1 MTIGSYLAVLQTVA
15 VLTQEAQARN
25 AENRCAGFAQCS
37 TFGVT
42 GGGSIPE
49 KCLELGGKAGSHNPH
64 CK

>member
-1 MTIGSYLAVLQTVA
+1 MTIASYLAVLQTVA

-49 KCLELGGKAGSHNPH
+49 KCIELGGKAGSHNPH

>member
-1 MTIGSYLAVLQTVA
+1 MTIAAISQFYRQWA

>member
-1 MTIGSYLAVLQTVA
+1 VA

-49 KCLELGGKAGSHNPH
+49 KCLELGGKAGSYRTYPKSN
-64 CK
+64 